1 VTDTRRCKKCGRDL
15 PSAAFYQP
23 PPDRSNGV
31 IYPRS
36 TCRDCVRFR
45 DAMRRMKPQP
55 VTGQRRVCKAC
66 GVEKPLADFYMTS
79 SGRRNW
85 TCKPCRN
92 RLDTER
98 IQAQRT
104 NDPAAYAEY
113 LARKAATLK
122 RRRIRQAIQKVLP
135 NAEAQS

>member
-1 VTDTRRCKKCGRDL
+1 MTDTRRCKKCGRDL

-66 GVEKPLADFYMTS
+66 GVEKPLADFYMT
-79 SGRRNW
+79 R
-85 TCKPCRN
+85 
-92 RLDTER
+92 R
-98 IQAQRT
+98 IQAQRES
-104 NDPAAYAEY
+104 DPAWYVDY
-113 LARKAATLK
+113 LARKAAATK
-122 RRRIRQAIQKVLP
+122 RRRMRRAFARVP
-135 NAEAQS
+135 PATEAQS